1 MRALRIAGTVAHAA
15 SRTAAGAAARTIA
28 RTAVM
33 ALLGCLLV
41 PAFGRAAEPI
51 VIGGKIFTESYI
63 LGEIAAQSI
72 AAHSSVPVER
82 KLGMG
87 STGILFE
94 ALKSGA
100 IDVYADYTG
109 TLAEA
114 ILKQPQLKSV
124 DEIRRALAPMDL
136 VISGP
141 LGFNDTYAI
150 AVKDSFAAQHQL
162 HTISDLR
169 RVQSTL
175 RAAFSYEFMDR
186 KDGYTGMVDSYQLHF
201 DPQKISRMEH
211 SLSFQAIADDAV
223 DVIDVYSTDAKI
235 KKFNLRLLEDD
246 RGYFPVYQAVWVAR
260 KAFVERY
267 PQEWEILR
275 KLEGTISESAM
286 QDMNAEADIQKE
298 SFGKIAAQ
306 FLGAAAGAAAP
317 DAESATQKIWQRTR
331 EHLWLVGVAL
341 LFSLIVGIP
350 LGVIA
355 VRFHAAGQGI
365 LIVSALVQTVPSLA
379 LLCFLIPLFGVGTK
393 PALAAL
399 CLYSL
404 LPVVLNTFTG
414 VRGVDP
420 LHVENARA
428 FGMSRSQVLFRIVL
442 PLASPTMLAGIKT
455 ATIVSIGTAT
465 LAALVGAG
473 GYGAPIVSGL
483 SLNDI
488 PTILTG
494 AIPAALMALIA
505 HGLFELLGWAVIP
518 AGLRKHQ

>member
-1 MRALRIAGTVAHAA
+1 MRRLGLL
-15 SRTAAGAAARTIA
+15 
-28 RTAVM
+28 
-33 ALLGCLLV
+33 ALLLLPV
-41 PAFGRAAEPI
+41 LSGAAEPV

-72 AAHSSVPVER
+72 EAQSQAPVER

-87 STGILFE
+87 NTGILFE

-100 IDVYADYTG
+100 IDVYPDYTG

-124 DEIRRALAPMDL
+124 EEIGRALVPLDL

-141 LGFNDTYAI
+141 LGFDDTYAI
-150 AVKDSFAAQHQL
+150 AVKDSYAAQHQL
-162 HTISDLR
+162 RTMSDLA
-169 RVQSTL
+169 RVQSSL

-186 KDGYTGMVDSYQLHF
+186 KDGYPGMVDSYQLKF
-201 DPQKISRMEH
+201 DPHKVNRMEH
-211 SLSFQAIADDAV
+211 NLSFQAIADDAV
-223 DVIDVYSTDAKI
+223 DAIDVYSTDAKI
-235 KKFNLRLLEDD
+235 KKFNLRVLEDD
-246 RGYFPVYQAVWVAR
+246 RHYFPVYQAVWVAR
-260 KAFVERY
+260 KAFVDQH
-267 PQEWEILR
+267 PQEWGILR
-275 KLEGTISESAM
+275 KAEGSISEEAM
-286 QDMNAEADIQKE
+286 RNMNAQVEIDKE
-298 SFGKIAAQ
+298 PAAKVASQ
-306 FLGAAAGAAAP
+306 FLGVKAP
-317 DAESATQKIWQRTR
+317 ETESAAHRIWQRTR
-331 EHLWLVGVAL
+331 EHLWLVGIAL
-341 LFSLIVGIP
+341 LFSLLVGIP
-350 LGVIA
+350 LGIIA

-365 LIVSALVQTVPSLA
+365 LIVSALVQTIPSLA
-379 LLCFLIPLFGVGTK
+379 LLCFLIPVFGVGEK

-399 CLYSL
+399 CMYSL

-420 LHVENARA
+420 LHLENARA
-428 FGMSRSQVLFRIVL
+428 FGLNGRQVLFRIVL

-494 AIPAALMALIA
+494 AIPAAVMALTA
-505 HGLFELLGWAVIP
+505 HVLFELLGLALIP